1 MFANFKCLGKSP
13 SLNIFRYNI
22 FIGMPP
28 TDTFAT
34 PKEFIILGIS
44 STVTKIKKITTE
56 NSFPVFLKLVT
67 ERQNHTKNEKEICF

>member
-1 MFANFKCLGKSP
+1 
-13 SLNIFRYNI
+13 
-22 FIGMPP
+22 MPP

-56 NSFPVFLKLVT
+56 NSYPVFLKLVT